1 MSEQTKDAP
10 ETGGPYAHYVLAT
23 LVVVYVFNF
32 IDRHILSIL
41 TEDIKADLGA
51 TDAQMG
57 FLFGT
62 VFAVVY
68 AVFGIPLTR
77 FADVWV
83 RRSIIAGGLVAWS
96 AMTAL
101 SGLAKSFPVLAACC
115 IGVGIGEA
123 AASPAAFSL
132 LSDYY
137 PRNAVRQ

>member
-1 MSEQTKDAP
+1 M
-10 ETGGPYAHYVLAT
+10 LAT

-62 VFAVVY
+62 VFAVFY
-68 AVFGIPLTR
+68 AVFGIPLAR

-101 SGLAKSFPVLAACC
+101 S
-115 IGVGIGEA
+115 
-123 AASPAAFSL
+123 
-132 LSDYY
+132 
-137 PRNAVRQ
+137 